1 MNPMQEEP
9 NTTPTG
15 NTKPTPEPIT
25 YVAENSSP
33 QTDLEA
39 LQAIGTLEAEED
51 TSSMPRP
58 TIPAQPFQPTA
69 PVEPTVDVMTPF
81 VPERPAI
88 VAQDMPSV
96 NTLQAVPAQTNVDP
110 FPKQTK
116 SIKKAII
123 ILIAAIVL
131 IGGVVVGYFVWQSM
145 QASKQIET
153 SESANGELPTG
164 TEVNTPSD
172 TQTTPNKN

>member
-1 MNPMQEEP
+1 MQEEP

-15 NTKPTPEPIT
+15 NTKPAPEPIT

-33 QTDLEA
+33 QTDLAA

-58 TIPAQPFQPTA
+58 TIPAQPFQPSA

-81 VPERPAI
+81 VAERPTI
-88 VAQDMPSV
+88 VAEDMPPVSP
-96 NTLQAVPAQTNVDP
+96 LQAVPAQTNFDP
-110 FPKQTK
+110 FPQQTK

-123 ILIAAIVL
+123 LLIAAIVL

-145 QASKQIET
+145 QASSQTET
-153 SESANGELPTG
+153 SESTNGSLPSG
-164 TEVNTPSD
+164 TVVDTPSD
-172 TQTTPNKN
+172 TQTTQNKN